1 MDVLSDVITTVR
13 TGRPVAAR
21 VEWYAPWGLRLP
33 GSGGGSFQVVL
44 QGSSWLFVEGEEPR
58 RLAVGDVVLLP
69 HGQGHTLADSP
80 DTPVTDL
87 HEALRPVEG
96 GAGRGGG
103 RSGAPVAELV
113 CGRGGL
119 RPFRTAA
126 LGDRADGGPPG
137 CVTVG
142 GSYHSPPARR
152 HPLLTELPR
161 VVHLPHRVGAR
172 AELAAAVDLLG
183 GELDRPR
190 QGSDAVIPSL
200 LDMLLLFILRAYLEE
215 QGPERT
221 CGWVG
226 ALRDPAVSAAV
237 RAVHDDPAH
246 PWSVAELGERAGL
259 SRAAFSKR
267 FTGMVGQSPLA
278 YVTWWRLTTAAH
290 LLREGELPLGAIAAK
305 VGYRSQFAFANAFKR
320 EFGVAP
326 GRYRAGAPPEDLER
340 HASAANGGT
349 HTSA

>member
-44 QGSSWLFVEGEEPR
+44 QGSSQLFVEGEEPR
-58 RLAVGDVVLLP
+58 RLAVGDVVFLP
-69 HGQGHTLADSP
+69 HGQGYTLADSP
-80 DTPVTDL
+80 GTPVTDL
-87 HEALRPVEG
+87 RGAAHLSEG
-96 GAGRGGG
+96 GAELGGG
-103 RSGAPVAELV
+103 RPGAPVADLV
-113 CGRGGL
+113 CGREGL
-119 RPFRTAA
+119 RPFRSAA
-126 LGDRADGGPPG
+126 IGDRADGGVPA

-142 GSYHSPPARR
+142 GSYHSCTNRR

-172 AELAAAVDLLG
+172 PELAAAVDLLG

-190 QGSDAVIPSL
+190 EGSDAIIPSL

-215 QGPERT
+215 QGQAHS

-237 RAVHDDPAH
+237 RAVHEDPAH

-278 YVTWWRLTTAAH
+278 YVTWWRLTIAAH
-290 LLREGELPLGAIAAK
+290 LLRKGDLPLSAIAAQ
-305 VGYRSQFAFANAFKR
+305 VGYGSQFAFANAFKR
-320 EFGVAP
+320 EFGLPP
-326 GRYRAGAPPEDLER
+326 GRYRAGAPPEEGER
-340 HASAANGGT
+340 HVGTANSGT
-349 HTSA
+349 HTST